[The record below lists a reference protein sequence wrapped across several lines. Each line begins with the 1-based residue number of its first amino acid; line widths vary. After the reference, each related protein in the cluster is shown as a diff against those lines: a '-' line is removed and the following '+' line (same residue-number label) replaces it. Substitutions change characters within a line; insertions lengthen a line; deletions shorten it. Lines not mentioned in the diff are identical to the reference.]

1 MGRIALT
8 NNEVSRYVEDLNSLN
23 EGEQAV
29 AKLVACGPRAI
40 EPLRQF
46 LLEGKPSAIFQ
57 PRHWAVEAL
66 AGLQAKDVLLVYLK
80 QKKDISD
87 PVVQLGEEAVES
99 AAARKLIKWQS
110 EEVYQTLLDIAQE
123 RCLPGALEALG
134 EFKRPESIPC
144 LVMALEDDVC
154 RPTAEEALRKI
165 GAPTRLELIHAVL
178 TPRPDKDMETPSSL
192 RRRGSAAGLLAEIG
206 ISAGQWLQVRR
217 LLNETDPAILVA
229 VSRMASKV
237 AGAKDKGFAARRL
250 IEALEAADWYFRD
263 EIASVLVDLFGIAGR
278 FVEESI
284 VRRSQLPDEKRAVDP
299 VLLTLL
305 RVKHRAEER
314 RKETSYESE

>member
-1 MGRIALT
+1 LSDAEISHYIEQL
-8 NNEVSRYVEDLNSLN
+8 SSLK
-23 EGEQAV
+23 EGVQAV
-29 AKLVACGPRAI
+29 WKLITCGHPAI

-87 PVVQLGEEAVES
+87 PDVRLGEEAVES
-99 AAARKLIKWQS
+99 GAARQLSKWPS
-110 EEVYQTLLDIAQE
+110 EEAFQVLLEIAKE

-134 EFKRPESIPC
+134 EFKRPESIPY
-144 LVMALEDDVC
+144 LVMALEDDFC
-154 RPTAEEALRKI
+154 RPTAEEVVRKI
-165 GAPTRLELIHAVL
+165 GVPTRLELIHAVL
-178 TPRPDKDMETPSSL
+178 TPRPDKEVETPSSL

-206 ISAGQWLQVRR
+206 ISAGQWSQVRR

-250 IEALEAADWYFRD
+250 IEALEAADWYFGG
-263 EIASVLVDLFGIAGR
+263 EIAIVLVELFGIAGPL
-278 FVEESI
+278 VEEGI
-284 VRRSQLPDEKRAVDP
+284 IRHSQLPDGKRAVDP

-305 RVKHRAEER
+305 RVKHRAEEK
-314 RKETSYESE
+314 RKETS